1 MTRVI
6 LVGIGGRMGEEIL
19 RLSPDAGVEVV
30 GGTHTGARKPEL
42 AARLGIPVDTELA
55 KALERGPEVV
65 IDFSSPEA
73 CVEAA
78 RLCAE
83 RGVAFVSGTTGLDE
97 TQQAALRE
105 ASARIPL
112 LHAPNMSVGIQLLLR
127 LVEEAARTL
136 GEGFDT
142 EILEIHHRHKKD
154 APSGTAIRLAE
165 VLAQTL
171 ERDLSQEA
179 RYGREGQVGARS
191 PSEIGVMALRGGDVV
206 GDHTVYF
213 LGEGERIELTH
224 RASSRSAFASGAL
237 RAAKWIVGRP
247 AGLYAMKDVL

>member
-1 MTRVI
+1 
-6 LVGIGGRMGEEIL
+6 
-19 RLSPDAGVEVV
+19 
-30 GGTHTGARKPEL
+30 
-42 AARLGIPVDTELA
+42 
-55 KALERGPEVV
+55 
-65 IDFSSPEA
+65 
-73 CVEAA
+73 
-78 RLCAE
+78 
-83 RGVAFVSGTTGLDE
+83 
-97 TQQAALRE
+97 
-105 ASARIPL
+105 
-112 LHAPNMSVGIQLLLR
+112 MSVGIQLLLR

-191 PSEIGVMALRGGDVV
+191 PSEIGVMSLRAGDVV